1 MVNPRRVVVSR
12 NTKKAG
18 NQPLKFHKA
27 ERLHVSAIAAG
38 MVHSTAITEDGLIF
52 YWMSGDPNLHTH
64 QLISMTGH
72 QAVAVAAGKFRTA
85 VATSAGSIY
94 AWDGEGIKGDSS
106 PVPVRVHG
114 IKHATSVSVG
124 ESHSLSIAALYVPIY
139 SSKVVEPL
147 VKGKGLLDGEESL
160 DEDFDMDDNLGC
172 PEPMGIITGPAAT
185 EGVPSLKDLC
195 QKVIAEA
202 VLEPK
207 NALQLLEVADGLGA
221 DHLRRHCEVN
231 PITSIYDQV
240 VDVWSGAMMCCCW
253 RFLILQAL
261 AEVLCLL
268 VLKSKS
274 CVEICLAISF
284 CIALVLYHSYL

>member
-1 MVNPRRVVVSR
+1 
-12 NTKKAG
+12 
-18 NQPLKFHKA
+18 
-27 ERLHVSAIAAG
+27 
-38 MVHSTAITEDGLIF
+38 
-52 YWMSGDPNLHTH
+52 
-64 QLISMTGH
+64 MTGH

-94 AWDGEGIKGDSS
+94 AWDGEGIKGDSP

-124 ESHSLSIAALYVPIY
+124 ESHSLCVAALYVPIY
-139 SSKVVEPL
+139 SSKEVVEPL
-147 VKGKGLLDGEESL
+147 VKAKGLLDGEESL
-160 DEDFDMDDNLGC
+160 DEDLDMDDNLGC

-284 CIALVLYHSYL
+284 CIALVLYRSYL